1 MYVGFLG
8 KLSAMVTKTEEKFL
22 VSLTPAAFLDLFF
35 DSCHL
40 THWCFVNFHKM

>member
-1 MYVGFLG
+1 MLDFWENFLQW
-8 KLSAMVTKTEEKFL
+8 SQKTEEKFL
-22 VSLTPAAFLDLFF
+22 VSLTPVAFLDLFF